1 MKNILKNN
9 QTKKDN
15 IKQTIID
22 YVVIAIGA
30 TIFSLGIVMFSAP
43 NNIAPGGVSGI
54 GTMLNHLFNIPIGAV
69 IIAINIPLFIF
80 SFKRFGRNFF
90 KKSLFATF
98 LTSSLI
104 DILPFV
110 LEKHYIYSP
119 LLASI
124 FGGVSIG
131 VGVGIIFLRG
141 GTTGGADILAKLIRV
156 KFPHLSLGT
165 LVFIIDAVIVIAT
178 LFVYKSVEA
187 LLYSTIL
194 FFVTSRAVDAIIF
207 GAARSKM
214 LLIIT
219 SAPDEISKRIMI
231 EIGHGVTLIPAFGA
245 YTKEEKTILLSVV
258 RPNEVSETNKIVK
271 EIDRSAFTVIT
282 ESNEVFGYGFQ
293 NN

>member
-1 MKNILKNN
+1 MKNILKNQQIWN
-9 QTKKDN
+9 N

-22 YVVIAIGA
+22 YIVIAIGA
-30 TIFSLGIVMFSAP
+30 LIFSLGIVMFSAP

-54 GTMLNHLFNIPIGAV
+54 GTMLNHLFNIPIGSV
-69 IIAINIPLFIF
+69 ILAFNIPLFIF
-80 SFKRFGRNFF
+80 SFKKFGKKFF
-90 KKSLFATF
+90 YKSLYATF
-98 LTSSLI
+98 LTSTLI
-104 DILPFV
+104 DILPFI

-141 GTTGGADILAKLIRV
+141 GTTGGADILAKLI
-156 KFPHLSLGT
+156 KLKHPHLSLGT
-165 LVFIIDAVIVIAT
+165 LVFIIDAVIVVST
-178 LFVYKSVEA
+178 LFVYRSIEA

-219 SAPDEISKRIMI
+219 SSPKEISKKIMD
-231 EIGHGVTLIPAFGA
+231 EIGHGVTLIPASGG
-245 YTKEEKTILLSVV
+245 YTDNTKTIILSVV
-258 RPNEVSETNKIVK
+258 RPNEVAEINKFVK

-282 ESNEVFGYGFQ
+282 ESNEVLGYGFQ

>member
-1 MKNILKNN
+1 MKNQQLKN
-9 QTKKDN
+9 N
-15 IKQTIID
+15 IKQTIFD
-22 YVVIAIGA
+22 YIVISIGA
-30 TIFSLGIVMFSAP
+30 LIFSLGIVMFSAP

-54 GTMLNHLFNIPIGAV
+54 GTMLNHLFNIPIGSV
-69 IIAINIPLFIF
+69 IIAVNIPLFIF
-80 SFKRFGRNFF
+80 SFKKFGKKFF
-90 KKSLFATF
+90 YKSLYATF
-98 LTSSLI
+98 LTSTLI
-104 DILPFV
+104 DILPFI

-141 GTTGGADILAKLIRV
+141 GTTGGADILAKLI
-156 KFPHLSLGT
+156 KLKHPHLSLGT
-165 LVFIIDAVIVIAT
+165 LVFIIDAVIVIST

-219 SAPDEISKRIMI
+219 SSPEEISKRIMN
-231 EIGHGVTLIPAFGA
+231 EIGHGVTLIPASGG
-245 YTKEEKTILLSVV
+245 YTDNKKTIVLSVV
-258 RPNEVSETNKIVK
+258 RPNEVAEINKFVK
-271 EIDRSAFTVIT
+271 EIDCGAFTVIT

>member
-1 MKNILKNN
+1 MKNSQKKN
-9 QTKKDN
+9 DV
-15 IKQTIID
+15 KQTIID
-22 YVVIAIGA
+22 YIIIAIGA
-30 TIFSLGIVMFSAP
+30 FIFSFGIAMFTSP

-54 GTMLNHLFNIPIGAV
+54 GTMLNHLFNIPIGSV
-69 IIAINIPLFIF
+69 IIAVNIPLFIF
-80 SFKRFGRNFF
+80 SFKKFGRSFF

-104 DILPFV
+104 DILPFI

-141 GTTGGADILAKLIRV
+141 GTTGGADILAKLIRL
-156 KFPHLSLGT
+156 KYPHFSLGT
-165 LVFIIDAVIVIAT
+165 LVFIIDAIIVIST
-178 LFVYKSVEA
+178 LFVYGSIEA
-187 LLYSTIL
+187 LLYSTVS

-219 SAPDEISKRIMI
+219 TQPQQIAKRIMNDI
-231 EIGHGVTLIPAFGA
+231 QHGVTLIPASGG
-245 YTKEEKTILLSVV
+245 YTNEEKTILLSVV
-258 RPNEVSETNKIVK
+258 RPNEVAEINKIVK

-293 NN
+293 NS

>member
-1 MKNILKNN
+1 MKNSKTKN
-9 QTKKDN
+9 D

-22 YVVIAIGA
+22 YIVIAIGA
-30 TIFSLGIVMFSAP
+30 FIFSFGIAMFTSP

-54 GTMLNHLFNIPIGAV
+54 GTMLNHLFNIPIGSV
-69 IIAINIPLFIF
+69 IIAFNIPLFVF
-80 SFKRFGRNFF
+80 SFKKFGKSFF

-98 LTSSLI
+98 LTSTFI
-104 DILPFV
+104 DILPYI
-110 LEKHYIYSP
+110 LEKHYVYSP

-141 GTTGGADILAKLIRV
+141 GTTGGADILAKLI
-156 KFPHLSLGT
+156 KQKHPHLSLGT
-165 LVFIIDAVIVIAT
+165 LVFIIDAIIVIAT
-178 LFVYKSVEA
+178 LFVYGSIEA
-187 LLYSTIL
+187 LLYSTIS

-219 SAPDEISKRIMI
+219 TQPQQIAKRIMNDI
-231 EIGHGVTLIPAFGA
+231 QHGVTLIPASGG
-245 YTKEEKTILLSVV
+245 YTNEEKTILLSVV
-258 RPNEVSETNKIVK
+258 RPNEVAEINKIVK

-293 NN
+293 NS

>member
-1 MKNILKNN
+1 MKNQNTKN
-9 QTKKDN
+9 N

-22 YVVIAIGA
+22 YLVIAIGA
-30 TIFSLGIVMFSAP
+30 FIFSFGIAMFTSP

-54 GTMLNHLFNIPIGAV
+54 GTMLNHLFNIPIGSV
-69 IIAINIPLFIF
+69 IIAVNIPLFIF
-80 SFKRFGRNFF
+80 SFKKFGRSFF

-104 DILPFV
+104 DVLPFI

-141 GTTGGADILAKLIRV
+141 GTTGGADILAKLIRL
-156 KFPHLSLGT
+156 KYPHFSLGT
-165 LVFIIDAVIVIAT
+165 LVFIIDAIIVIST
-178 LFVYKSVEA
+178 LFVYGSIEA
-187 LLYSTIL
+187 LLYSTVS

-219 SAPDEISKRIMI
+219 TQPQQIAKRIMNDI
-231 EIGHGVTLIPAFGA
+231 QHGVTLIPASGG
-245 YTKEEKTILLSVV
+245 YTNEEKTILLSVV
-258 RPNEVSETNKIVK
+258 RPNEVAEINKIVK
-271 EIDRSAFTVIT
+271 EIDRSAFTIIT

-293 NN
+293 NS

>member
-1 MKNILKNN
+1 MKNQQLWN
-9 QTKKDN
+9 N

-22 YVVIAIGA
+22 YIVIAIGA
-30 TIFSLGIVMFSAP
+30 VIFSLGIVMFSAP

-54 GTMLNHLFNIPIGAV
+54 GTMLNHLFNIPIGSV
-69 IIAINIPLFIF
+69 IIAFNIPLFIF
-80 SFKRFGRNFF
+80 SFKKFGKKFF
-90 KKSLFATF
+90 YKSLYATF
-98 LTSSLI
+98 LTSTLI
-104 DILPFV
+104 DILPFI

-141 GTTGGADILAKLIRV
+141 GTTGGADILAKLI
-156 KFPHLSLGT
+156 KLKHPHLSLGT
-165 LVFIIDAVIVIAT
+165 LVFIIDAVIVVST
-178 LFVYKSVEA
+178 LFVYRSIEA

-219 SAPDEISKRIMI
+219 SSPKEISKKIMD
-231 EIGHGVTLIPAFGA
+231 EIGHGVTLIPASGG
-245 YTKEEKTILLSVV
+245 YTDNTKTIILSVV
-258 RPNEVSETNKIVK
+258 RPNEVAEINKFVK
-271 EIDRSAFTVIT
+271 EIDRGAFTVIT
-282 ESNEVFGYGFQ
+282 ESNEVLGYGFQ
-293 NN
+293 S

>member
-1 MKNILKNN
+1 MKISE
-9 QTKKDN
+9 TKKT

-22 YVVIAIGA
+22 YIIIAIGA
-30 TIFSLGIVMFSAP
+30 FIFSFGIAMFTSP

-54 GTMLNHLFNIPIGAV
+54 GTMLNHLFNIPIGSV
-69 IIAINIPLFIF
+69 ILAFNIPLFIF
-80 SFKRFGRNFF
+80 SFKKFGRKFF

-104 DILPFV
+104 DILPFI

-141 GTTGGADILAKLIRV
+141 GTTGGADILAKLI
-156 KFPHLSLGT
+156 KLKHPHLSLGT
-165 LVFIIDAVIVIAT
+165 LVFIIDAVIVIST
-178 LFVYKSVEA
+178 IFVYGSIEA
-187 LLYSTIL
+187 LLYSTVS

-219 SAPDEISKRIMI
+219 TQPQQIAKRIMNDI
-231 EIGHGVTLIPAFGA
+231 QHGVTLIPASGA
-245 YTKEEKTILLSVV
+245 YTNEEKTILLSVV
-258 RPNEVSETNKIVK
+258 RPNEVAEINNIVK
-271 EIDRSAFTVIT
+271 EIDHSAFTVIT

-293 NN
+293 NS

>member
-1 MKNILKNN
+1 MKSILKNQQLWN
-9 QTKKDN
+9 N

-22 YVVIAIGA
+22 YIVIAIGA
-30 TIFSLGIVMFSAP
+30 LIFSLGIVMFSAP

-54 GTMLNHLFNIPIGAV
+54 GTMLNHLFNIPIGSV
-69 IIAINIPLFIF
+69 ILAFNIPLFIF
-80 SFKRFGRNFF
+80 SFKKFGKKFF
-90 KKSLFATF
+90 YKSLYATF
-98 LTSSLI
+98 LTSTLI
-104 DILPFV
+104 DILPFI

-141 GTTGGADILAKLIRV
+141 GTTGGADILAKLI
-156 KFPHLSLGT
+156 KLKHPHLSLGT
-165 LVFIIDAVIVIAT
+165 LVFIIDAVIVVST
-178 LFVYKSVEA
+178 LFVYKSIEA

-219 SAPDEISKRIMI
+219 SSPKEISKKIMD
-231 EIGHGVTLIPAFGA
+231 EIGHGVTLIPASGG
-245 YTKEEKTILLSVV
+245 YTDNTKTIILSVV
-258 RPNEVSETNKIVK
+258 RPNEVAEINKFVK

-282 ESNEVFGYGFQ
+282 ESNEVLGYGFQ

>member
-1 MKNILKNN
+1 MKSILKNQQLWN
-9 QTKKDN
+9 N

-22 YVVIAIGA
+22 YIVIAIGA
-30 TIFSLGIVMFSAP
+30 LIFSLGIVVFSAP

-54 GTMLNHLFNIPIGAV
+54 GTMLNHLFNIPIGSV
-69 IIAINIPLFIF
+69 ILAFNIPLFIF
-80 SFKRFGRNFF
+80 SFKKFGKKFF
-90 KKSLFATF
+90 YKSLYATF
-98 LTSSLI
+98 LTSTLI
-104 DILPFV
+104 DILPFI

-141 GTTGGADILAKLIRV
+141 GTTGGADILAKLI
-156 KFPHLSLGT
+156 KLKHPHLSLGT
-165 LVFIIDAVIVIAT
+165 LVFIIDAVIVVST
-178 LFVYKSVEA
+178 LFVYRSIEA

-219 SAPDEISKRIMI
+219 SSPKEISKKIMD
-231 EIGHGVTLIPAFGA
+231 EIGHGVTLIPASGG
-245 YTKEEKTILLSVV
+245 YTDNTKTIILSVV
-258 RPNEVSETNKIVK
+258 RPNEVAEINKFVK

-282 ESNEVFGYGFQ
+282 ESNEVLGYGFQ

>member
-1 MKNILKNN
+1 MKNILKISE
-9 QTKKDN
+9 TKKT

-22 YVVIAIGA
+22 YIIIAIGA
-30 TIFSLGIVMFSAP
+30 FIFSFGIAMFTSP

-54 GTMLNHLFNIPIGAV
+54 GTMLNHLFNIPIGSV
-69 IIAINIPLFIF
+69 IIAVNIPLFIF
-80 SFKRFGRNFF
+80 SFKKFGRSFF

-104 DILPFV
+104 DILPFI
-110 LEKHYIYSP
+110 LEKHYVYSP

-141 GTTGGADILAKLIRV
+141 GTTGGADILAKLIRL
-156 KFPHLSLGT
+156 KYPHFSLGT
-165 LVFIIDAVIVIAT
+165 LVFIIDAIIVIST
-178 LFVYKSVEA
+178 LFVYGSIEA
-187 LLYSTIL
+187 LLYSTVS

-219 SAPDEISKRIMI
+219 TKPQEISKRIMNDV
-231 EIGHGVTLIPAFGA
+231 EHGVTLIPSFGG
-245 YTKEEKTILLSVV
+245 YTNEEKTILLSVV
-258 RPNEVSETNKIVK
+258 RPNEVAEINKIVK
-271 EIDRSAFTVIT
+271 EIDCSAFTVIT

-293 NN
+293 NS

>member
-1 MKNILKNN
+1 MKNQNTEN
-9 QTKKDN
+9 N
-15 IKQTIID
+15 IKQTVID
-22 YVVIAIGA
+22 YLVIAIGA
-30 TIFSLGIVMFSAP
+30 FIFSFGIAMFTSP

-54 GTMLNHLFNIPIGAV
+54 GTMLNHLFNIPIGSV
-69 IIAINIPLFIF
+69 IIAVNIPLFIF
-80 SFKRFGRNFF
+80 SFKKFGRNFF

-104 DILPFV
+104 DILPFI

-141 GTTGGADILAKLIRV
+141 GTTGGADILAKLIRL
-156 KFPHLSLGT
+156 KYPHFSLGT
-165 LVFIIDAVIVIAT
+165 LVFIIDAIIVIST
-178 LFVYKSVEA
+178 LFVYGSIEA
-187 LLYSTIL
+187 LLYSTVS

-219 SAPDEISKRIMI
+219 TQPQEISKRIMNDI
-231 EIGHGVTLIPAFGA
+231 QHGVTLIPASGG

-258 RPNEVSETNKIVK
+258 RPNEVAEINKIVK
-271 EIDRSAFTVIT
+271 EIDRSAFTIIT

-293 NN
+293 S

>member
-1 MKNILKNN
+1 MKNILKISKTNK
-9 QTKKDN
+9 T

-22 YVVIAIGA
+22 YIIIAIGA
-30 TIFSLGIVMFSAP
+30 FIFSFGIAMFTSP

-54 GTMLNHLFNIPIGAV
+54 GTMLNHLFNIPIGSV
-69 IIAINIPLFIF
+69 IIAFNIPLFIF
-80 SFKRFGRNFF
+80 SFKKFGRSFF

-104 DILPFV
+104 DILPFI

-141 GTTGGADILAKLIRV
+141 GTTGGADILAKLI
-156 KFPHLSLGT
+156 KLKHPHLSLGT
-165 LVFIIDAVIVIAT
+165 LVFIIDAIIVVAT
-178 LFVYKSVEA
+178 LFVYRSIEA
-187 LLYSTIL
+187 LLYSTVS

-219 SAPDEISKRIMI
+219 TQPQQIAKRIMNDI
-231 EIGHGVTLIPAFGA
+231 QHGVTLIPASGA
-245 YTKEEKTILLSVV
+245 YTNEEKTIILSVV
-258 RPNEVSETNKIVK
+258 RPNEVAEINKIVK
-271 EIDRSAFTVIT
+271 EIDRSAFTIIT

-293 NN
+293 NS

>member
-1 MKNILKNN
+1 MKNILKNSK
-9 QTKKDN
+9 TKND

-22 YVVIAIGA
+22 YIVIAIGA
-30 TIFSLGIVMFSAP
+30 FIFSFGIAMFTSP

-54 GTMLNHLFNIPIGAV
+54 GTMLNHLFNIPIGSV
-69 IIAINIPLFIF
+69 IIAFNIPLFIF
-80 SFKRFGRNFF
+80 SFKKFGKSFF

-98 LTSSLI
+98 LTSTFI
-104 DILPFV
+104 DILPYI
-110 LEKHYIYSP
+110 LEKHYVYSP

-141 GTTGGADILAKLIRV
+141 GTTGGADILAKLI
-156 KFPHLSLGT
+156 KQKHPHLSLGT

-178 LFVYKSVEA
+178 LFVYGSIEA
-187 LLYSTIL
+187 LLYSTIS

-219 SAPDEISKRIMI
+219 TQPQQIAKRIMNDI
-231 EIGHGVTLIPAFGA
+231 QHGVTLIPASGA
-245 YTKEEKTILLSVV
+245 YTNEEKTILLSVV
-258 RPNEVSETNKIVK
+258 RPNEVTEINKIVK

-293 NN
+293 NS

>member
-1 MKNILKNN
+1 MKISE
-9 QTKKDN
+9 TKKT

-22 YVVIAIGA
+22 YTIIAIGA
-30 TIFSLGIVMFSAP
+30 FIFSFGIAMFTSP

-54 GTMLNHLFNIPIGAV
+54 GTMLNHLFNIPIGSV
-69 IIAINIPLFIF
+69 ILAFNIPLFIF
-80 SFKRFGRNFF
+80 SFKKFGRKFF

-104 DILPFV
+104 DILPFI

-141 GTTGGADILAKLIRV
+141 GTTGGADILAKLI
-156 KFPHLSLGT
+156 KLKHPHLSLGT
-165 LVFIIDAVIVIAT
+165 LVFIIDAVIVIST
-178 LFVYKSVEA
+178 IFVYGSIEA
-187 LLYSTIL
+187 LLYSTVS

-219 SAPDEISKRIMI
+219 TQPQQIAKRIMNDI
-231 EIGHGVTLIPAFGA
+231 QHGVTLIPASGA
-245 YTKEEKTILLSVV
+245 YTNEEKTILLSVV
-258 RPNEVSETNKIVK
+258 RPNEVAEINNIVK
-271 EIDRSAFTVIT
+271 EIDHSAFTVIT

-293 NN
+293 NS

>member
-1 MKNILKNN
+1 MKNILKNQN
-9 QTKKDN
+9 TENN
-15 IKQTIID
+15 IKQTVID
-22 YVVIAIGA
+22 YLVIAIGA
-30 TIFSLGIVMFSAP
+30 FIFSFGIAMFTSP

-54 GTMLNHLFNIPIGAV
+54 GTMLNHLFNIPIGSV
-69 IIAINIPLFIF
+69 IIAVNIPLFIF
-80 SFKRFGRNFF
+80 SFKKFGRNFF

-104 DILPFV
+104 DILPFI

-141 GTTGGADILAKLIRV
+141 GTTGGADILAKLIRL
-156 KFPHLSLGT
+156 KYPHFSLGT
-165 LVFIIDAVIVIAT
+165 LVFIIDAIIVIST
-178 LFVYKSVEA
+178 LFVYGSIEA
-187 LLYSTIL
+187 LLYSTVS

-219 SAPDEISKRIMI
+219 TQPQEISKRIMNDI
-231 EIGHGVTLIPAFGA
+231 QHGVTLIPASGG

-258 RPNEVSETNKIVK
+258 RPNEVAEINKIVK
-271 EIDRSAFTVIT
+271 EIDRSAFTIIT

-293 NN
+293 S

>member
-1 MKNILKNN
+1 MKNILKISE
-9 QTKKDN
+9 TKKT

-22 YVVIAIGA
+22 YIIIAIGA
-30 TIFSLGIVMFSAP
+30 FIFSFGIAMFTSP

-54 GTMLNHLFNIPIGAV
+54 GTMLNHLFNIPIGSV
-69 IIAINIPLFIF
+69 ILAFNIPLFIF
-80 SFKRFGRNFF
+80 SFKKFGRKFF

-104 DILPFV
+104 DILPFI

-141 GTTGGADILAKLIRV
+141 GTTGGADILAKFIKL
-156 KFPHLSLGT
+156 KHPHLSLGT
-165 LVFIIDAVIVIAT
+165 LVFIIDAVIVIST
-178 LFVYKSVEA
+178 IFVYGSIEA
-187 LLYSTIL
+187 LLYSTVS

-219 SAPDEISKRIMI
+219 TQPQQIAKRIMNDI
-231 EIGHGVTLIPAFGA
+231 QHGVTLIPASGA
-245 YTKEEKTILLSVV
+245 YTNEEKTILLSVV
-258 RPNEVSETNKIVK
+258 RPNEVAEINKIVK

-293 NN
+293 NS

>member
-1 MKNILKNN
+1 MKNILKISE
-9 QTKKDN
+9 TKKT

-22 YVVIAIGA
+22 YIIIAIGA
-30 TIFSLGIVMFSAP
+30 FIFSFGIAMFTSP

-54 GTMLNHLFNIPIGAV
+54 GTMLNHLFNIPIGSV
-69 IIAINIPLFIF
+69 IIAVNIPLFIF
-80 SFKRFGRNFF
+80 SFKKFGRSFF

-104 DILPFV
+104 DILPFI
-110 LEKHYIYSP
+110 LEKHYVYSP

-141 GTTGGADILAKLIRV
+141 GTTGGADILAKLIRL
-156 KFPHLSLGT
+156 KYPHFSLGT
-165 LVFIIDAVIVIAT
+165 LVFIIDAIIVIST
-178 LFVYKSVEA
+178 LFVYGSIEA
-187 LLYSTIL
+187 LLYSTVS

-219 SAPDEISKRIMI
+219 TQPQQIAKRIMNDV
-231 EIGHGVTLIPAFGA
+231 EHGVTLIPAFGG
-245 YTKEEKTILLSVV
+245 YTNEEKTILLSVV
-258 RPNEVSETNKIVK
+258 RPNEVAEINKIVK

-293 NN
+293 NS

>member
-1 MKNILKNN
+1 MKNILKNSK
-9 QTKKDN
+9 TKND

-22 YVVIAIGA
+22 YIVIAIGA
-30 TIFSLGIVMFSAP
+30 FIFSFGIAMFTSP

-54 GTMLNHLFNIPIGAV
+54 GTMLNHLFNIPIGSV
-69 IIAINIPLFIF
+69 IIAFNIPLFIF
-80 SFKRFGRNFF
+80 SFKKFGKSFF

-98 LTSSLI
+98 LTSTFI
-104 DILPFV
+104 DILPYI
-110 LEKHYIYSP
+110 LEKHYVYSP

-141 GTTGGADILAKLIRV
+141 GTTGGADILAKLI
-156 KFPHLSLGT
+156 KQKHPHLSLGT
-165 LVFIIDAVIVIAT
+165 LVFIIDAIIVIAT
-178 LFVYKSVEA
+178 LFVYGSIEA
-187 LLYSTIL
+187 LLYSTIS

-219 SAPDEISKRIMI
+219 TQPQQIAKRIMNDI
-231 EIGHGVTLIPAFGA
+231 QHGVTLIPASGA
-245 YTKEEKTILLSVV
+245 YTNEEKTILLSVV
-258 RPNEVSETNKIVK
+258 RPNEVTEINKIVK

-293 NN
+293 NS

>member
-1 MKNILKNN
+1 LKISE
-9 QTKKDN
+9 TKKT

-22 YVVIAIGA
+22 YIIIAIGA
-30 TIFSLGIVMFSAP
+30 FIFSFGIAMFTSP

-54 GTMLNHLFNIPIGAV
+54 GTMLNHLFNIPIGSV
-69 IIAINIPLFIF
+69 IIAVNIPLFIF
-80 SFKRFGRNFF
+80 SFKKFGRSFF

-104 DILPFV
+104 DILPFI

-141 GTTGGADILAKLIRV
+141 GTTGGADILAKLIRL
-156 KFPHLSLGT
+156 KYPHFSLGT
-165 LVFIIDAVIVIAT
+165 LVFIIDAIIVIST
-178 LFVYKSVEA
+178 LFVYGSIEA
-187 LLYSTIL
+187 LLYSTVS

-219 SAPDEISKRIMI
+219 TQPQQIAKRIMNDI
-231 EIGHGVTLIPAFGA
+231 QHGVTLIPASGG
-245 YTKEEKTILLSVV
+245 YTNEEKTILLSVV
-258 RPNEVSETNKIVK
+258 RPNEVAEINKIVK

-293 NN
+293 NS

>member
-1 MKNILKNN
+1 MKNQQLWN
-9 QTKKDN
+9 N

-22 YVVIAIGA
+22 YIVIAIGA
-30 TIFSLGIVMFSAP
+30 LVFSLGIVMFSAP

-54 GTMLNHLFNIPIGAV
+54 GTMLNHLFNIPIGSV
-69 IIAINIPLFIF
+69 ILAFNIPLFIF
-80 SFKRFGRNFF
+80 SFKKFGKKFF
-90 KKSLFATF
+90 YKSLYATF
-98 LTSSLI
+98 LTSTLI
-104 DILPFV
+104 DILPFI

-141 GTTGGADILAKLIRV
+141 GTTGGADILAKLI
-156 KFPHLSLGT
+156 KLKHPHLSLGT
-165 LVFIIDAVIVIAT
+165 LVFIIDAVIVVST
-178 LFVYKSVEA
+178 LFVYRSIEA

-219 SAPDEISKRIMI
+219 SSPKEISKKIMD
-231 EIGHGVTLIPAFGA
+231 EIGHGVTLIPASGG
-245 YTKEEKTILLSVV
+245 YTDNTKTIILSVV
-258 RPNEVSETNKIVK
+258 RPNEVAEINKFVK

-282 ESNEVFGYGFQ
+282 ESNEVLGYGFQ

>member
-1 MKNILKNN
+1 MKISE
-9 QTKKDN
+9 TKKT

-22 YVVIAIGA
+22 YIIIAIGA
-30 TIFSLGIVMFSAP
+30 FIFSFGIAMFTSP

-54 GTMLNHLFNIPIGAV
+54 GTMLNHLFNIPIGSV
-69 IIAINIPLFIF
+69 IIAVNIPLFIF
-80 SFKRFGRNFF
+80 SFKKFGRSFF

-98 LTSSLI
+98 LTSTFI
-104 DILPFV
+104 DILPFI

-141 GTTGGADILAKLIRV
+141 GTTGGADILAKLI
-156 KFPHLSLGT
+156 KLKHPHLSLGT
-165 LVFIIDAVIVIAT
+165 LVFIIDAIIVIAT
-178 LFVYKSVEA
+178 LFVYGSIEA
-187 LLYSTIL
+187 LLYSTIS

-219 SAPDEISKRIMI
+219 TQPQLIAKRIMNDI
-231 EIGHGVTLIPAFGA
+231 QHGVTLIPASGA
-245 YTKEEKTILLSVV
+245 YTNEEKTILLSVV
-258 RPNEVSETNKIVK
+258 RPNEVAEINKIVK

-293 NN
+293 NS

>member
-1 MKNILKNN
+1 MKSILKNQQLWN
-9 QTKKDN
+9 N

-22 YVVIAIGA
+22 YIVIAIGA
-30 TIFSLGIVMFSAP
+30 LIFSLGIVMFSAP

-54 GTMLNHLFNIPIGAV
+54 GTMLNHLFNIPIGSV
-69 IIAINIPLFIF
+69 ILAFNIPLFIF
-80 SFKRFGRNFF
+80 SFKKFGKKFF
-90 KKSLFATF
+90 YKSLFATF
-98 LTSSLI
+98 LTSTLI
-104 DILPFV
+104 DILPFI

-141 GTTGGADILAKLIRV
+141 GTTGGADILAKLI
-156 KFPHLSLGT
+156 KLKHPHLSLGT
-165 LVFIIDAVIVIAT
+165 LVFIIDAVIVVST
-178 LFVYKSVEA
+178 LFVYRSIEA

-219 SAPDEISKRIMI
+219 SSPKEISKKIMD
-231 EIGHGVTLIPAFGA
+231 EIGHGVTLIPASGG
-245 YTKEEKTILLSVV
+245 YTDNTKTIILSVV
-258 RPNEVSETNKIVK
+258 RPNEVAEINKFVK

-282 ESNEVFGYGFQ
+282 ESNEVLGYGFQ

>member
-1 MKNILKNN
+1 MKSILKNQQLWN
-9 QTKKDN
+9 N

-22 YVVIAIGA
+22 YIVIAIGA
-30 TIFSLGIVMFSAP
+30 LIFSLGIVMFSAP

-54 GTMLNHLFNIPIGAV
+54 GTMLNHLFNIPIGSV
-69 IIAINIPLFIF
+69 IIAFNIPLFIF
-80 SFKRFGRNFF
+80 SFKKFGKKFF
-90 KKSLFATF
+90 YKSLYATF
-98 LTSSLI
+98 LTSTLI
-104 DILPFV
+104 DILPFI

-141 GTTGGADILAKLIRV
+141 GTTGGADILAKLI
-156 KFPHLSLGT
+156 KLKHPHLSLGT
-165 LVFIIDAVIVIAT
+165 LVFIIDAVIVVST
-178 LFVYKSVEA
+178 LFVYRSIEA

-219 SAPDEISKRIMI
+219 SSPKEISKKIMD
-231 EIGHGVTLIPAFGA
+231 EIGHGVTLIPASGG
-245 YTKEEKTILLSVV
+245 YTDNTKTIILSVV
-258 RPNEVSETNKIVK
+258 RPNEVAEINKFVK

-282 ESNEVFGYGFQ
+282 ESNEVLGYGFQ

>member
-1 MKNILKNN
+1 MKNQNTEN
-9 QTKKDN
+9 N
-15 IKQTIID
+15 IKQTVID
-22 YVVIAIGA
+22 YLVIAIGA
-30 TIFSLGIVMFSAP
+30 FIFSFGIAMFTSP

-54 GTMLNHLFNIPIGAV
+54 GTMLNHLFNIPIGSV
-69 IIAINIPLFIF
+69 IIAVNIPLFIF
-80 SFKRFGRNFF
+80 SFKKFGRNFF

-104 DILPFV
+104 DILPFI

-141 GTTGGADILAKLIRV
+141 GTTGGADILAKLIRL
-156 KFPHLSLGT
+156 KYPHFSLGT
-165 LVFIIDAVIVIAT
+165 LVFIIDAIIVIST
-178 LFVYKSVEA
+178 LFVYGSIEA
-187 LLYSTIL
+187 LLYSTVS

-219 SAPDEISKRIMI
+219 TQPQEISKRIMNDI
-231 EIGHGVTLIPAFGA
+231 QHGVTLIPASGG

-258 RPNEVSETNKIVK
+258 RPNEVAEINKIVK
-271 EIDRSAFTVIT
+271 EIDRSAFTIIT

-293 NN
+293 NS

>member
-1 MKNILKNN
+1 MKNILKISE
-9 QTKKDN
+9 TKKT

-22 YVVIAIGA
+22 YIIIAIGA
-30 TIFSLGIVMFSAP
+30 FIFSFGIAMFTSP

-54 GTMLNHLFNIPIGAV
+54 GTMLNHLFNIPIGSV
-69 IIAINIPLFIF
+69 IIAVNIPLFIF
-80 SFKRFGRNFF
+80 SFKKFGRSFF

-104 DILPFV
+104 DILPFI

-141 GTTGGADILAKLIRV
+141 GTTGGADILAKLIRL
-156 KFPHLSLGT
+156 KYPHFSLGT
-165 LVFIIDAVIVIAT
+165 LVFIIDAIIVIST
-178 LFVYKSVEA
+178 LFVYGSIEA
-187 LLYSTIL
+187 LLYSTVS

-219 SAPDEISKRIMI
+219 TQPQQIAKRIMNDI
-231 EIGHGVTLIPAFGA
+231 QHGVTLIPASGA
-245 YTKEEKTILLSVV
+245 YTNEEKTILLSVV
-258 RPNEVSETNKIVK
+258 RPNEVAEINKIVK
-271 EIDRSAFTVIT
+271 EIDRSAFTIIT
-282 ESNEVFGYGFQ
+282 ESNEVLGYGFQ
-293 NN
+293 NS

>member
-1 MKNILKNN
+1 MKNSE
-9 QTKKDN
+9 TKKT

-22 YVVIAIGA
+22 YIIIAIGA
-30 TIFSLGIVMFSAP
+30 FIFSFGIAMFTSP

-54 GTMLNHLFNIPIGAV
+54 GTMLNHLFNIPIGSV
-69 IIAINIPLFIF
+69 ILAFNIPLFIF
-80 SFKRFGRNFF
+80 SFKKFGRKFF

-104 DILPFV
+104 DILPFI

-141 GTTGGADILAKLIRV
+141 GTTGGADILAKLI
-156 KFPHLSLGT
+156 KLKHPHLSLGT
-165 LVFIIDAVIVIAT
+165 LVFIIDAVIVIST
-178 LFVYKSVEA
+178 IFVYGSIEA
-187 LLYSTIL
+187 LLYSTVS

-219 SAPDEISKRIMI
+219 TQPQQIAKRIMNDI
-231 EIGHGVTLIPAFGA
+231 QHGVTLIPASGA
-245 YTKEEKTILLSVV
+245 YTNEEKTILLSVV
-258 RPNEVSETNKIVK
+258 RPNEVAEINKIVK

-293 NN
+293 NS

>member
-1 MKNILKNN
+1 MKNPE
-9 QTKKDN
+9 TKKT

-22 YVVIAIGA
+22 YIIIAIGA
-30 TIFSLGIVMFSAP
+30 FIFSFGIAMFTSP

-54 GTMLNHLFNIPIGAV
+54 GTMLNHLFNIPIGSV
-69 IIAINIPLFIF
+69 IIAVNIPLFIF
-80 SFKRFGRNFF
+80 SFKKFGRSFF

-104 DILPFV
+104 DILPFI

-141 GTTGGADILAKLIRV
+141 GTTGGADILAKLI
-156 KFPHLSLGT
+156 KLKHPHLSLGT
-165 LVFIIDAVIVIAT
+165 LVFIIDAIIVIAT
-178 LFVYKSVEA
+178 LFVYGSIEA
-187 LLYSTIL
+187 LLYSTVS

-219 SAPDEISKRIMI
+219 TQPQLIAKRIMNDI
-231 EIGHGVTLIPAFGA
+231 QHGVTLIPASGA
-245 YTKEEKTILLSVV
+245 YTNEEKTILLSVV
-258 RPNEVSETNKIVK
+258 RPNEVAEINKIVK

-293 NN
+293 NS

>member
-1 MKNILKNN
+1 MKNILKISE
-9 QTKKDN
+9 TKKT

-22 YVVIAIGA
+22 YIIIAIGA
-30 TIFSLGIVMFSAP
+30 FIFSFGIAMFTSP

-54 GTMLNHLFNIPIGAV
+54 GTMLNHLFNIPIGSV
-69 IIAINIPLFIF
+69 IIAVNIPLFIF
-80 SFKRFGRNFF
+80 SFKKFGRSFF

-104 DILPFV
+104 DILPFI

-141 GTTGGADILAKLIRV
+141 GTTGGADILAKLIRL
-156 KFPHLSLGT
+156 KYPHFSLGT
-165 LVFIIDAVIVIAT
+165 LVFIIDAIIVIST
-178 LFVYKSVEA
+178 LFVYGSIEA
-187 LLYSTIL
+187 LLYSTVS

-219 SAPDEISKRIMI
+219 TQPQQIAKRIMNDI
-231 EIGHGVTLIPAFGA
+231 QHGVTLIPASGG
-245 YTKEEKTILLSVV
+245 YTNEEKTILLSVV
-258 RPNEVSETNKIVK
+258 RPNEVAEINKIVK

-293 NN
+293 NS

>member
-1 MKNILKNN
+1 MKSILKNQQLWN
-9 QTKKDN
+9 N

-22 YVVIAIGA
+22 YIVIAIGA
-30 TIFSLGIVMFSAP
+30 LIFSLGIVMFSAP

-54 GTMLNHLFNIPIGAV
+54 GTMLNHLFNIPIGSV
-69 IIAINIPLFIF
+69 ILAFNIPLFIF
-80 SFKRFGRNFF
+80 SFKKFGKKFF
-90 KKSLFATF
+90 YKSLYATF
-98 LTSSLI
+98 LTSTLI
-104 DILPFV
+104 DILPFI

-141 GTTGGADILAKLIRV
+141 GTTGGADILAKLI
-156 KFPHLSLGT
+156 KLKHPHLSLGT
-165 LVFIIDAVIVIAT
+165 LVFIIDAVIVVST
-178 LFVYKSVEA
+178 LFVYRSIEA

-219 SAPDEISKRIMI
+219 SSPKEISKKIMD
-231 EIGHGVTLIPAFGA
+231 EVGHGVTLIPASGG
-245 YTKEEKTILLSVV
+245 YTDNTKTIILSVV
-258 RPNEVSETNKIVK
+258 RPNEVAEINKFVK

-282 ESNEVFGYGFQ
+282 ESNEVLGYGFQ

>member
-1 MKNILKNN
+1 MKNSKTKN
-9 QTKKDN
+9 N

-22 YVVIAIGA
+22 YIVIAIGA
-30 TIFSLGIVMFSAP
+30 FIFSFGIAMFTSP

-54 GTMLNHLFNIPIGAV
+54 GTMLNHLFNIPIGSV
-69 IIAINIPLFIF
+69 IIAFNIPLFIF
-80 SFKRFGRNFF
+80 SFKKFGKSFF

-98 LTSSLI
+98 LTSTFI
-104 DILPFV
+104 DILPYI
-110 LEKHYIYSP
+110 LEKHYVYSP

-141 GTTGGADILAKLIRV
+141 GTTGGADILAKLI
-156 KFPHLSLGT
+156 KQKHPHLSLGT
-165 LVFIIDAVIVIAT
+165 LVFIIDAIIVIAT
-178 LFVYKSVEA
+178 LFVYGSIEA
-187 LLYSTIL
+187 LLYSTIS

-219 SAPDEISKRIMI
+219 TQPQQIAKRIMNDI
-231 EIGHGVTLIPAFGA
+231 QHGVTLIPASGA
-245 YTKEEKTILLSVV
+245 YTNEEKTILLSVV
-258 RPNEVSETNKIVK
+258 RPNEVTEINKIVK

-293 NN
+293 NS

>member
-1 MKNILKNN
+1 MKSILKNQQLWN
-9 QTKKDN
+9 N

-22 YVVIAIGA
+22 YIVIAIGA
-30 TIFSLGIVMFSAP
+30 LVFSLGIVMFSAP

-54 GTMLNHLFNIPIGAV
+54 GTMLNHLFNIPIGSV
-69 IIAINIPLFIF
+69 ILAFNIPLFIF
-80 SFKRFGRNFF
+80 SFKKFGKKFF
-90 KKSLFATF
+90 YKSLYATF
-98 LTSSLI
+98 LTSTLI
-104 DILPFV
+104 DILPFI

-141 GTTGGADILAKLIRV
+141 GTTGGADILAKLI
-156 KFPHLSLGT
+156 KLKHPHLSLGT
-165 LVFIIDAVIVIAT
+165 LVFIIDAVIVVST
-178 LFVYKSVEA
+178 LFVYRSIEA

-219 SAPDEISKRIMI
+219 SSPKKISKKIMD
-231 EIGHGVTLIPAFGA
+231 EIGHGVTLIPASGG
-245 YTKEEKTILLSVV
+245 YTDNTKTIILSVV
-258 RPNEVSETNKIVK
+258 RPNEVAEINKFVK

-282 ESNEVFGYGFQ
+282 ESNEVLGYGFQ

>member
-1 MKNILKNN
+1 MKNILKISE
-9 QTKKDN
+9 TKKT

-22 YVVIAIGA
+22 YIIIAIGA
-30 TIFSLGIVMFSAP
+30 FIFSFGIAMFTSP

-54 GTMLNHLFNIPIGAV
+54 GTMLNHLFNIPIGSV
-69 IIAINIPLFIF
+69 IIAVNIPLFIF
-80 SFKRFGRNFF
+80 SFKKFGRSFF

-104 DILPFV
+104 DILPFI

-141 GTTGGADILAKLIRV
+141 GTTGGADILAKLIRL
-156 KFPHLSLGT
+156 KYPHFSLGT
-165 LVFIIDAVIVIAT
+165 LVFIIDAIIVIST
-178 LFVYKSVEA
+178 LFVYGSIEA
-187 LLYSTIL
+187 LLYSTVS

-219 SAPDEISKRIMI
+219 TQPQQIAKRIMNDI
-231 EIGHGVTLIPAFGA
+231 QHGVTLIPASGA
-245 YTKEEKTILLSVV
+245 YTNEEKTILLSVV
-258 RPNEVSETNKIVK
+258 RPNEVAEINKIVK

-293 NN
+293 NS

>member
-1 MKNILKNN
+1 MKNILKISE
-9 QTKKDN
+9 TKKT

-22 YVVIAIGA
+22 YIIIAIGA
-30 TIFSLGIVMFSAP
+30 FIFSFGIAMFTSP

-54 GTMLNHLFNIPIGAV
+54 GTMLNHLFNIPIGSV
-69 IIAINIPLFIF
+69 ILAFNIPLFIF
-80 SFKRFGRNFF
+80 SFKKFGRKFF

-104 DILPFV
+104 DILPFI

-141 GTTGGADILAKLIRV
+141 GTTGGADILAKLIRL
-156 KFPHLSLGT
+156 KYPHFSLGT
-165 LVFIIDAVIVIAT
+165 LVFIIDAIIVIST
-178 LFVYKSVEA
+178 LFVYGSIEA
-187 LLYSTIL
+187 LLYSTVS

-219 SAPDEISKRIMI
+219 TQPQQIAKRIMNDI
-231 EIGHGVTLIPAFGA
+231 QHGVTLIPASGA
-245 YTKEEKTILLSVV
+245 YTNEEKTILLSVV
-258 RPNEVSETNKIVK
+258 RPNEVAEINKIVK

-293 NN
+293 NS